1 MSLTVLIVDD
11 EKNARKN
18 IGAFLGKKKYEVLE
32 SEDIKNAKKHL
43 AEGNADIVLL
53 DVQLPDGLGTT
64 LLEETANELNRPPI
78 ILITAHGDID
88 MAVEAMR
95 NGAHDFLQK
104 PIKFERL
111 EKSIERAGKSVTMR
125 RELMHLREAQIA
137 GKFVQGQSPP
147 MQKIYDQA
155 EKAAKAS
162 ATILISGETGTGKE
176 VIAQAIRRFGP
187 RADKPFI
194 WINCA
199 AVPANTIESELFGHE
214 AGAFTG
220 AEKKKPGLMEV
231 ADTGILFLD
240 EISSMPE
247 DMQAKLLKALEDR
260 SFRRMAGTV
269 EIKVDVQVVAAS
281 NKDLKKMMDDGT
293 FRNDLYYRLN
303 VLELVIPPLRERRE
317 EIPEL
322 IAFFVR
328 DLNAQMG
335 MNINDISP
343 EVMDALLKAE
353 WPGNI
358 RELRNV
364 IERAMILC
372 DGPALDVPHFPEELF
387 TASKKPAPKAKRKSK
402 KQ

>member
-18 IGAFLGKKKYEVLE
+18 IGAFLEKKKYEVLE
-32 SEDIKNAKKHL
+32 SEDIKTAKKHL

-53 DVQLPDGLGTT
+53 DVQLPDGLGTS

-260 SFRRMAGTV
+260 SFRRMGGTV

-293 FRNDLYYRLN
+293 FRDDLYFRLN

-335 MNINDISP
+335 MNVNDISP
-343 EVMDALLKAE
+343 EAMDALLKAE

-372 DGPALDVPHFPEELF
+372 DGPALDVSHFPEELF

-402 KQ
+402 KK